1 MIASFSELPPIL
13 RVLTVVFAGLW
24 MAVAVGALAS
34 FFHAFI
40 EDTLGRIELKF
51 SPRLWRAKRAW
62 RSRQKDKIRAW
73 LDSQERL

>member
-1 MIASFSELPPIL
+1 MVASFSELPPIL

-34 FFHAFI
+34 CFHAFI
-40 EDTLGRIELKF
+40 EDTLGTIDLRIQ
-51 SPRLWRAKRAW
+51 LWRAKRAW

-73 LDSQERL
+73 LDTQERL